1 MKRLLLFVSMWSW
14 ALAGLVNAQ
23 GHDAHWIFGMGYHME
38 FVDGDV
44 VMHPRL
50 EHYVALEGASCI
62 SDRDGQLL
70 FYSNTQRIWNRQHQ
84 PLWNGE
90 GINTVV
96 DTLRGSSITNGSMF
110 LPWPGDTSDRY
121 YAFVVRGEEDWRL
134 FLSRIDRE
142 LDNEYGGIEPGYKN
156 IPLSSLE
163 VGEQLTAVRHGNG
176 RDWWILARRYSGYP
190 NTNAFVAWLLTPA
203 GIDTVVVS
211 LQGLRATIAGELSA
225 SPDGQLL
232 ALASFIGTSWLG
244 LFEFDR
250 CSGKASLLD
259 SMTRQHPKDRYYG
272 VSFNAN
278 ESSFYALSSPNMS
291 LYRLTFSGGVLAMEL
306 VFTPNSQMNVFPNAS
321 GQMELGPNEKL
332 YIVYTFPPSS
342 MLNLYP
348 ILTRHL
354 GSLKDPGVSSA
365 FELDTL
371 DINLP
376 DTANPTFSL
385 PHFPNYTLG
394 ALVGSPCDSL
404 SPPVDTSTAVV
415 APAPADW
422 TVHPTVGRGAF
433 VVRGLPLGATVEV
446 YDAFGRKAGAWRM
459 DGDPLRVPGGDWAAG
474 PYWLVAVAVDG
485 RRLGTRRV
493 LRVLD

>member
-50 EHYVALEGASCI
+50 PEYMASEGSSCI
-62 SDRDGQLL
+62 SDSEGHLL
-70 FYSNTQRIWNRQHQ
+70 FYSNTQRIWNRQHL
-84 PLWNGE
+84 PLWNGDS
-90 GINTVV
+90 INTLDVPSF
-96 DTLRGSSITNGSMF
+96 GSSITNGSLF
-110 LPWPGDTSDRY
+110 LPWPGDTADRY
-121 YAFVVRGEEDWRL
+121 FAFVVRGEEDWRL

-163 VGEQLTAVRHGNG
+163 VGEQLTAIRHGNG
-176 RDWWILARRYSGYP
+176 RDWWVVTRRFSSGSI
-190 NTNAFVAWLLTPA
+190 TNAFVSILLTVH
-203 GIDTVVVS
+203 GMDTAVVS
-211 LQGLRATIAGELSA
+211 VQGLRASTIGELTA
-225 SPDGQLL
+225 SKNGDLL
-232 ALASFIGTSWLG
+232 GLASYGGPSWIG

-250 CSGKASLLD
+250 CTGMVTWID
-259 SMTRQHPKDRYYG
+259 SMVNQHDKDRYYSIAFSETG
-272 VSFNAN
+272 
-278 ESSFYALSSPNMS
+278 SSMYVMSSPNGS
-291 LYRLTFSGGVLAMEL
+291 LYQVSWPVPELSVDLIYAMDD
-306 VFTPNSQMNVFPNAS
+306 QMGVFPNGGGQLEIGPNGKIYAS
-321 GQMELGPNEKL
+321 FVYQLGPSPNLFPERTKYL
-332 YIVYTFPPSS
+332 GLVDPSQPVGIQFDTF
-342 MLNLYP
+342 
-348 ILTRHL
+348 
-354 GSLKDPGVSSA
+354 GV
-365 FELDTL
+365 L
-371 DINLP
+371 LP
-376 DTANPTFSL
+376 DTVNRTLSL

-422 TVHPTVGRGAF
+422 TVHPTVGRGTF
-433 VVRGLPLGATVEV
+433 VVRGLPMSVTVEA

-459 DGDPLRVPGGDWAAG
+459 DGDPLLVSGADWAAG
-474 PYWLVAVAVDG
+474 PYWLVAVAADG

-493 LRVLD
+493 LRLGE